1 MATPFAD
8 IYTKINILFEDDQLL
23 SILTDEEYSE
33 LLELFLNKSKN
44 VYFKRCKKNL
54 SDIDD
59 EAKQFNETLDDQEQ
73 WILAEGCKLVWVER
87 QVNREEKMR
96 DRITPKEYDRKSPAN
111 LLDKL
116 LLLKNNTKKSLN
128 EMIIDYSFD
137 EFKGF
142 N

>member
-33 LLELFLNKSKN
+33 LLELFLNKSKS

>member
-33 LLELFLNKSKN
+33 LLELFLNKSKS

-116 LLLKNNTKKSLN
+116 ILLKNNTKKSLN